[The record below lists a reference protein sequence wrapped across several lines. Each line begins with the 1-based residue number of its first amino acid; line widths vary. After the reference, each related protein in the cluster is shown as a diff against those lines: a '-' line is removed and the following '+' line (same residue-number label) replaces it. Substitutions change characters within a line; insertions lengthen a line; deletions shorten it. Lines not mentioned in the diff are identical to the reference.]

1 MKKNQSKQNVV
12 QEAKRNA
19 KQRTAQE
26 RAKSEVKARR
36 EAIQNWERL
45 KQNTKY
51 QMAVAEESCNLLTQ
65 ELKEELFDGIL
76 LNLRAENKSYRCQ
89 KRTLRRIVEKRQAQT
104 MHRIVGRSGD
114 RYSSHMVSHCVGES
128 MSQLHKHMWCA

>member
-1 MKKNQSKQNVV
+1 
-12 QEAKRNA
+12 
-19 KQRTAQE
+19 
-26 RAKSEVKARR
+26 
-36 EAIQNWERL
+36 
-45 KQNTKY
+45 
-51 QMAVAEESCNLLTQ
+51 MAVAEESCNLLTQ

-104 MHRIVGRSGD
+104 MHRIVGRSDD